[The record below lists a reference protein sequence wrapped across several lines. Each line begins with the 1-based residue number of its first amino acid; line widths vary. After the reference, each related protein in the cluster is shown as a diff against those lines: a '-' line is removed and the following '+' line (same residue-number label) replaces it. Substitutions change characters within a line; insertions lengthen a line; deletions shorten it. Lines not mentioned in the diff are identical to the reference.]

1 MEQTEF
7 ISPFSYTKHDWKV
20 EWKIIAS
27 NAKYDIPNENRSEKE
42 EKALEAIASVGVIG
56 GLQLKNLFQLK
67 NLKSMAKRHLIVEH
81 RLKKN
86 NQEIPI
92 YTLGKYGA
100 NKIMPEYQSNY
111 WLEMDEA
118 QVLKCI
124 SFFQF
129 CQMFN
134 NQSDIEIMPVPEPFT
149 AGIKL
154 NGKLFYVF
162 AEKDGIKELMLFLKW
177 KKHFN
182 ESIFILTE
190 RLDYVK
196 DINVFLETTPL
207 KIRVILDRQLKNR
220 EFKLYHYN
228 SDQGEWKKG

>member
-20 EWKIIAS
+20 EWKIIPS
-27 NAKYDIPNENRSEKE
+27 NTKYDVPNENRSEKE
-42 EKALEAIASVGVIG
+42 EHALEAIASVGVIG
-56 GLQLKNLFQLK
+56 GLQLKNLFEIN
-67 NLKSMAKRHLIVEH
+67 NLRSMVNRNLLVEH
-81 RLKKN
+81 KLKKN
-86 NQEIPI
+86 NREIPI
-92 YTLGKYGA
+92 YTIGKYGA
-100 NKIMPEYQSNY
+100 NKIMPEYQDNY
-111 WLEMDEA
+111 WLQMDEV

-129 CQMFN
+129 CQIFN
-134 NQSDIEIMPVPEPFT
+134 DVIEIIPAPEPFT

-154 NGKLFYVF
+154 IGKVFYVF

-177 KKHFN
+177 KKHFK

-190 RLDYVK
+190 NLDYVK
-196 DINVFLETTPL
+196 DINVFLETAPL
-207 KIRVILDRQLKNR
+207 KIRVILDRQLKDR
-220 EFKLYHYN
+220 EFKLYYYN